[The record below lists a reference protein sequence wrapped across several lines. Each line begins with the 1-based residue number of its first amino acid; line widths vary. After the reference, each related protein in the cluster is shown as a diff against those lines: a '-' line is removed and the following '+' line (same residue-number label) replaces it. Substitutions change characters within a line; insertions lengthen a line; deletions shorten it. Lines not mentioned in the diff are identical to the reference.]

1 MDKQNVEELRQ
12 ELKNLDWSKY
22 ARYQSM
28 TAEEM
33 IVCDEKVDCCKDF
46 TTKDIY
52 DIVTGKEELEEITE
66 EGVNNEVIKISNKE
80 ASRAIETLLNYV
92 SQSSEF
98 CEEDFNKIKDLSE
111 RLEKIS
117 RFP

>member
-1 MDKQNVEELRQ
+1 MIDEEEERGNSRLHLEIMDKQNVEELRQ

-52 DIVTGKEELEEITE
+52 DIVTGKEELEEIIE

-80 ASRAIETLLNYV
+80 ASRAIDLLA
-92 SQSSEF
+92 SLL
-98 CEEDFNKIKDLSE
+98 LSNRYE
-111 RLEKIS
+111 I
-117 RFP
+117 F